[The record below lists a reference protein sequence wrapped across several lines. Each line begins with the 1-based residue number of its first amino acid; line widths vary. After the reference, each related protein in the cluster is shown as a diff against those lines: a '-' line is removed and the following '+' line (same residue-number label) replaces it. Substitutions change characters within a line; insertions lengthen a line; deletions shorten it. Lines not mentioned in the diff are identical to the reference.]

1 MFWIFLL
8 RHGEAYPEEVNPERP
23 LTERGKKD
31 TEKVAKALK
40 NFGVKP
46 EVIYTSPKLRA
57 KQTAEIVASTLG
69 VEEVKE
75 TELLLPNADPKET
88 SSLIDGKNAVLC
100 GHLPN
105 LARLFSLLYL
115 SVDDEKRINLSPSGV
130 VVLKGGEYW
139 SLELLLEP
147 SVL

>member
-1 MFWIFLL
+1 MFWVILV
-8 RHGEAYPEEVNPERP
+8 RHGEAYPEEINPERP
-23 LTERGKKD
+23 LTEKGKRD

-40 NFGVKP
+40 KFGVKP

-57 KQTAEIVASTLG
+57 KQTAGIIAETL
-69 VEEVKE
+69 EVKE
-75 TELLLPNADPKET
+75 IKESEFLLPNTDPRET
-88 SSLIDGKNAVLC
+88 AKLIDGKNVVLC

-115 SVDDEKRINLSPSGV
+115 SEDNEKRINLSTSGV
-130 VVLKGGEYW
+130 LILRGGKYW
-139 SLELLLEP
+139 ALELLLEP